1 MKNSEKLEIIIDM
14 LDRVEGTALYNIQ
27 KKLYGYTDQQYWEAV
42 EFITTFYLALI
53 SKESKD
59 TP

>member
-1 MKNSEKLEIIIDM
+1 MKDTEKLELIIDM

-42 EFITTFYLALI
+42 EFITTMYLVLV
-53 SKESKD
+53 SKENENS
-59 TP
+59 

>member
-1 MKNSEKLEIIIDM
+1 MKDTEKLELIIDM

-42 EFITTFYLALI
+42 EFITTMYLVLI
-53 SKESKD
+53 LKENENS
-59 TP
+59 

>member
-1 MKNSEKLEIIIDM
+1 MKDTEKLELIIDM

-42 EFITTFYLALI
+42 EFITTMYLVLI
-53 SKESKD
+53 SKENENS
-59 TP
+59 